1 MIGAIRTKEK
11 AVIVGAKE
19 SGKTSLITSLYSNL
33 QQCGN
38 RKDFHLGDWEVSRF
52 ISEET
57 DDPHVFDFQGACNHL
72 KGCRYPVQ
80 TKDWS
85 VIKMEVHLS
94 KVEKQGFG
102 NKCKKIFFR
111 QKKIVDLEILDL
123 PGERLSDLALMVD
136 EKFKRSTFRAWSL
149 RVEATYKSIEKPEHS
164 QWNSY
169 NAYIHEVK
177 GILEDLKNEV
187 KRIDEKNVEKSVT
200 ATEKSNA
207 HKLCKK
213 RIIEAYKKFLPLIRD
228 SRVVYY
234 APSITR
240 LTDDGRLVPASSAE
254 KFHRALVSGLKETDD
269 GKLMPLDPED
279 KSAMANN
286 IRHVWIGLKDDE
298 FAPLPRE
305 VFEDDQFKDLQELFE
320 DSYNKYYEQIVE
332 PIVKRM
338 KGASK
343 VYYLVDVLNLLR
355 DGREKK
361 DAEVRFSERFF
372 KVLGKK
378 PSKVPVIGG
387 MIDWFSSLLS
397 SVQKVYL
404 VATQADKA
412 VITKLVRS
420 DEGEE
425 KKITANVI
433 NMQKL
438 MESLGMN
445 NIRNAIG
452 SDVAVQS
459 FVCAA
464 ILSTESTED
473 GRLKA
478 YWKKD
483 APSTTCTEPGQPPP
497 VPEDWP
503 DLNSK
508 WEPLVT
514 FKYERPK
521 RCLYA
526 VDPGVSPL
534 PQFNLANIAKSLL
547 EIKG

>member
-1 MIGAIRTKEK
+1 MIGTIRTKEK

-33 QQCGN
+33 KQLGN
-38 RKDFHLGDWEVSRF
+38 RNKFDLGDWEVSQF
-52 ISEET
+52 ISDET
-57 DDPHVFDFQGACNHL
+57 DDPHVFDLEGACERL
-72 KGCRYPVQ
+72 KGCKYPLQ

-94 KVEKQGFG
+94 KVEKQGLK
-102 NKCKKIFFR
+102 NKCKEVFLR
-111 QKKIVDLEILDL
+111 QKKIVNLEILDL
-123 PGERLSDLALMVD
+123 PGERLSDLAQMVD
-136 EKFKRSTFRAWSL
+136 EKFKKATFRMWSL
-149 RVEATYKSIEKPEHS
+149 RVERAYKSIEKPEHS

-169 NAYIHEVK
+169 NAYIEKVK

-187 KRIDEKNVEKSVT
+187 KGIDGKNVEESVK

-234 APSITR
+234 APSTIR
-240 LTDDGRLVPASSAE
+240 LTDDGKLVPASNAE
-254 KFHRALVSGLKETDD
+254 KFHDALMSGLKVTDD
-269 GKLMPLDPED
+269 GKLMPLAPED
-279 KSAMANN
+279 KSEMANN

-305 VFEDDQFKDLQELFE
+305 VFEDDQFKDLQESFE

-332 PIVKRM
+332 PIVKRIM
-338 KGASK
+338 GASK

-361 DAEVRFSERFF
+361 DAEVRFSEMFF
-372 KVLGKK
+372 KVLGKR
-378 PSKVPVIGG
+378 PSNVPVFGG
-387 MIDWFSSLLS
+387 MIDWFSSLFS
-397 SVQKVYL
+397 SVKKICL

-412 VITKLVRS
+412 GLRKFIRS
-420 DEGEE
+420 EDG
-425 KKITANVI
+425 KVQGITASYNVI
-433 NMQKL
+433 NMRKL
-438 MESLGMN
+438 MESLAKN

-452 SDVAVQS
+452 RDIAVES
-459 FVCAA
+459 LVCAA
-464 ILSTESTED
+464 ITSTSCTED
-473 GRLKA
+473 GRLEA
-478 YWKKD
+478 YWKND
-483 APSTTCTEPGQPPP
+483 AISTTSPGQPPP

-503 DLNSK
+503 DLDSK

-521 RCLYA
+521 RCLRA

-547 EIKG
+547 DI